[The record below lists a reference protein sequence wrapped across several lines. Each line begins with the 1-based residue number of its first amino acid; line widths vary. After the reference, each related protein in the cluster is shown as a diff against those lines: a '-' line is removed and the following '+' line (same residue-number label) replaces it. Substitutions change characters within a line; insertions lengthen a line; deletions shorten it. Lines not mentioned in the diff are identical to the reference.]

1 MTNDES
7 LDVGSL
13 FHEGEIQVQK
23 RACVE
28 GGTDLGR
35 RNIHVYMPQQH
46 REFYHQQS
54 LVFIAAQDKQQR
66 PWASVIVG
74 KKGLLNTPTENE
86 MVISG
91 LPFSDEPIQ
100 QGLAKNDAVGLL
112 GLDFA
117 SRRRNRMNGR
127 IKSRLITTHSP
138 ATGEIADSSV
148 RPSLTISVDQ
158 AFGNCPKYIQS
169 RMILDDK
176 EGKNVGNTF
185 SPLQR
190 SHKFSDEQRQL
201 IEAADTFFIAT
212 QHLPDQLST
221 KEKKTSKEPYG
232 IDMSH
237 RGGKPGFIKFVDDN
251 TIQWPDFNGNAYF
264 NTLGNLQQDPKAGLL
279 FLDFKTGSMLSVT
292 GHAEVIW
299 DGIDLSEY
307 EGAERLV
314 RFKLDEAV
322 YIPNAYPLKWSAVDA
337 SPFLAA
343 TDSWTELESRR
354 KYNKEID
361 KKTNQYQSYKVVKV
375 QDETKDIRSFYLE
388 ATSKQPLA
396 PLLLPFKAGQFL
408 PIKIKDGD
416 GKAHFR
422 SYSLSGSPNQK
433 HYRISVKRLVADE
446 PGLVSNLLHKQLQ
459 VGSLLESMSPKGE
472 FVLSDNQRPVVLL
485 SAGVGVTPM
494 ISMLQSIIENN
505 ARTGSNRLVYF
516 IYGTQDNK
524 NHAFRELIDSIA
536 QTTPWL
542 KVAYCYSQQ
551 SIDSET
557 LTSQNENK
565 IQYFSGRVNKQLLQ
579 QVLPIEDYEF
589 YLCGPSEFMTTTYQL
604 LTELNIT
611 KERINYEFFGPS
623 TILTNNFNE
632 GTLKGEATKTNKTL
646 VNQDITKSAK
656 AAVIVKFTRSQ
667 KETVWKPELGSL
679 LELAESEGLSPN
691 FGCRNGQCHACI
703 TTIEKGKVHQPIGS
717 VSDDAVLICCAT
729 PELAH
734 EVELKDQPLLLEL

>member
-1 MTNDES
+1 MAHDEG

-13 FHEGEIQVQK
+13 FHEGEIRVQK
-23 RACVE
+23 KAGVE
-28 GGTDLGR
+28 GDTDLGR
-35 RNIHVYMPQQH
+35 RNIHDYMPQQH

-54 LVFIAAQDKQQR
+54 LIFIAAQDKQQR

-74 KKGLLNTPTENE
+74 KKGLLKTPTENE

-91 LPFSDEPIQ
+91 LPFSNEPIQ
-100 QGLAKNDAVGLL
+100 EGLAKNDAVGLL
-112 GLDFA
+112 GLDFG

-138 ATGEIADSSV
+138 AIGEIADSLV
-148 RPSLTISVDQ
+148 RRSLTISVDQ

-169 RMILDDK
+169 RIILDNK
-176 EGKNVGNTF
+176 GMTTVKKPL
-185 SPLQR
+185 SPLQH
-190 SHKFSDEQRQL
+190 SHKFSEEQRQL

-212 QHLPDQLST
+212 QHLPDELST
-221 KEKKTSKEPYG
+221 KEKNSSRELYG

-237 RGGKPGFIKFVDDN
+237 RGGKPGFIKFVDNN

-264 NTLGNLQQDPKAGLL
+264 NTLGNLQQDPRAGLL

-299 DGIDLSEY
+299 DGIDINEY

-322 YIPNAYPLKWSAVDA
+322 YIPNAYPLKWSTVDA

-343 TDSWTELESRR
+343 TDSWIELENRR
-354 KYNKEID
+354 KYNKEIE

-396 PLLLPFKAGQFL
+396 PLSLPFKAGQFL
-408 PIKIKDGD
+408 PIKIKAAD
-416 GKAHFR
+416 GKTHFR
-422 SYSLSGSPNQK
+422 SYSLSDSPSQN
-433 HYRISVKRLVADE
+433 HYRISVKRLVGDA
-446 PGLVSNLLHKQLQ
+446 PGLVSNLLHEQLQ

-485 SAGVGVTPM
+485 SAGVGITPM
-494 ISMLQSIIENN
+494 ISMLQSIIEDNV
-505 ARTGSNRLVYF
+505 RTGANRLIYF
-516 IYGTQDNK
+516 IYGTQHSQ
-524 NHAFRELIDSIA
+524 NHAFRDLVDSIA
-536 QTTPWL
+536 KTTPWL

-551 SIDSET
+551 SVENET
-557 LTSQNENK
+557 FTRQNQDK
-565 IQYFSGRVNKQLLQ
+565 IQYFSGHVNKQVLQ
-579 QVLPIEDYEF
+579 QILPIDDYEF
-589 YLCGPSEFMTTTYQL
+589 YLCGPSEFMTATYQL

-611 KERINYEFFGPS
+611 KERINYEFFGHS
-623 TILTNNFNE
+623 TILNN
-632 GTLKGEATKTNKTL
+632 TLDENTLQGEATQSDKTRI
-646 VNQDITKSAK
+646 NQDNTKSAK
-656 AAVIVKFTRSQ
+656 APVIVKFTRSQ

-679 LELAESEGLSPN
+679 LELAESEGLSPD

-703 TTIEKGKVHQPIGS
+703 TTIKKGKVHQSVGS
-717 VSDDAVLICCAT
+717 VSDNAVLICCAT

-734 EVELKDQPLLLEL
+734 EAELKNQPLLLDL